1 MLSLTSVWQNA
12 NTRSQKHLPVNTI
25 LKKHEKEKKRAY
37 TSRIMNV
44 EHRTFSPLVFPSTG
58 GKDPETSMLH
68 KHIAQKMANK
78 TEEKFE
84 KAQTLI
90 RCKLSFLILRSVLLC
105 IRGSHSIS

>member
-58 GKDPETSMLH
+58 GKDLRLPCYTSILLRKWQIKQKKNMKKL
-68 KHIAQKMANK
+68 KH
-78 TEEKFE
+78 
-84 KAQTLI
+84 
-90 RCKLSFLILRSVLLC
+90 
-105 IRGSHSIS
+105 